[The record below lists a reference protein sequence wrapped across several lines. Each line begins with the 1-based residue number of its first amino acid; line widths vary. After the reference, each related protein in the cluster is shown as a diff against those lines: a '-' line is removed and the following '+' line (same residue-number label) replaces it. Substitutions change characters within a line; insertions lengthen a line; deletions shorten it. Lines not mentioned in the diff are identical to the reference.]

1 MTGKAIHISPVFMA
15 LILTGCAVDKPRP
28 FPSQAPLQ
36 TLSGVIVERQE
47 QLWFQPCYE
56 KRWWPVQDF
65 TVQQE
70 LTEYYQ
76 QFTKYSHKDLYV
88 ELQGAVDATLD
99 NTLLVKNVNTVGGT
113 AATCHFRLDDIL
125 FRAAGSKPHWVAD
138 IYPDHVV
145 VKSINPL
152 GRFSF
157 KTTAVTTDSHSADVI
172 FADETE
178 AEPAYTVAHYRE
190 SGDEK
195 SGDKRRQPSSRKKPF
210 DITIIEKRCVD
221 TASGTLLPLTAQMTF
236 LGLSYE
242 GCARQGRPAITEVA
256 GFYWYQPQ
264 GGHQVMFKLSK
275 DYKVQLVSRDS
286 LGKAVTEHGQW
297 QYLQSGKLIFSM
309 RDAEK
314 HEYLMLFRRASN
326 GQLVLQTGSDR
337 LAALGA
343 TFQLWQPSD
352 LPGGQR
358 LPAENADPTDKPPL
372 IKASAFVEAPTQ
384 QPSSLLPSA
393 QPPSLLTDTL
403 LEDAPVQAA
412 DIDDELLNEIIVDD
426 NDHH

>member
-1 MTGKAIHISPVFMA
+1 
-15 LILTGCAVDKPRP
+15 
-28 FPSQAPLQ
+28 
-36 TLSGVIVERQE
+36 
-47 QLWFQPCYE
+47 
-56 KRWWPVQDF
+56 
-65 TVQQE
+65 
-70 LTEYYQ
+70 
-76 QFTKYSHKDLYV
+76 
-88 ELQGAVDATLD
+88 
-99 NTLLVKNVNTVGGT
+99 
-113 AATCHFRLDDIL
+113 
-125 FRAAGSKPHWVAD
+125 
-138 IYPDHVV
+138 
-145 VKSINPL
+145 
-152 GRFSF
+152 
-157 KTTAVTTDSHSADVI
+157 
-172 FADETE
+172 
-178 AEPAYTVAHYRE
+178 
-190 SGDEK
+190 
-195 SGDKRRQPSSRKKPF
+195 
-210 DITIIEKRCVD
+210 
-221 TASGTLLPLTAQMTF
+221 PLTAQMTF

-286 LGKAVTEHGQW
+286 FGKAVTEHGQW

-358 LPAENADPTDKPPL
+358 LPAENANPTDKPPL